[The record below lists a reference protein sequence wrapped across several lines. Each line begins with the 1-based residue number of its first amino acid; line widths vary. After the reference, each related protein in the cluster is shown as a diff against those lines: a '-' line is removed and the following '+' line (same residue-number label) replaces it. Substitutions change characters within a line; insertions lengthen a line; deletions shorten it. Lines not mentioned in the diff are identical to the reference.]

1 MKCSKCKSGKVQSW
15 KIQLEILTNHGTIWT
30 TFLGNSGKCSQWEV
44 GSGSPLPDWF
54 IHAGGV
60 PRRYVTYNPSGIH
73 WDMGSVRWPAMH
85 ILAFNETF
93 GPLSNF
99 NSYTANTG
107 IGLHFSGDYH
117 AGELWLCH
125 QKWQLQFWMSEYCCY
140 LSQKQKLDWSTL
152 ICNFLQQEIEREHL

>member
-1 MKCSKCKSGKVQSW
+1 M
-15 KIQLEILTNHGTIWT
+15 TNHGTIWT

-73 WDMGSVRWPAMH
+73 WDMGSITWPAMH
-85 ILAFNETF
+85 ILVFNETF

-125 QKWQLQFWMSEYCCY
+125 QNDSCNSGCQNIVVICPKSRNWFDQHWSVIFCNRKLKENICSIKKKSDCK
-140 LSQKQKLDWSTL
+140 LQKLGIL
-152 ICNFLQQEIEREHL
+152 

>member
-73 WDMGSVRWPAMH
+73 WGMGSVRWPAMH
-85 ILAFNETF
+85 ILVFNENF

-107 IGLHFSGDYH
+107 IGLRFSGRLPCRG
-117 AGELWLCH
+117 ALI
-125 QKWQLQFWMSEYCCY
+125 MSSEMTAAILDVRILL
-140 LSQKQKLDWSTL
+140 LSVPKAEIGL
-152 ICNFLQQEIEREHL
+152 INIDL